1 MEPNTE
7 TSRQMLNFLPRPLH
21 CYINDIKPAFCSC
34 CGISNMRML
43 IFFPSPFF
51 IIFIQFPS
59 CEGIYNVY
67 LLHSSTLSFQVRPIK
82 GVGVVGQPGPEK
94 DPVSRA
100 VVLVT
105 TRRLQTMSVQ
115 IMLKVLQPVSPGPP
129 GKSAQI
135 QALHLALRSGQRN
148 AKRPVMKVRMW
159 TSWLSLLVVKVSRR

>member
-1 MEPNTE
+1 M
-7 TSRQMLNFLPRPLH
+7 RMFIFLP
-21 CYINDIKPAFCSC
+21 Y
-34 CGISNMRML
+34 
-43 IFFPSPFF
+43 PFF
-51 IIFIQFPS
+51 ILFIQFPS
-59 CEGIYNVY
+59 SEGTYNVY
-67 LLHSSTLSFQVRPIK
+67 LLHSSTLSSQVRPFRE
-82 GVGVVGQPGPEK
+82 VGAVGQPGPEK